1 MLSPPDPLTE
11 RVGLDAEWLAQT
23 LNEQFPADGAYWV
36 AYSGGL
42 DSTVL
47 LTALAG
53 RRELL
58 RAPLRAVHVDHGLRP
73 ESATWA
79 DHCEGVCRALDV
91 PCVRRR
97 VDATPARGESPEAA
111 ARSARY
117 HAIADV
123 IGDQDVLLTAHHRDD
138 QAETV
143 LLQLM
148 RGAGVA
154 GIAAMPA
161 LKPFGRGWHARPL
174 LDLPRAAL
182 QRWAEAHRLQ
192 WIDDPSNRQVDAD
205 RNYLRHRVLPALTER
220 WPGAADKIARTAA
233 HAAAAHHAL
242 QDQAAADLDTAAID
256 RHRIDLAVFAG
267 FSKMRQRAVLQQWFR
282 QAGVAPPSSAT
293 LAELRHQLLHAR
305 EDSGLSFELGESRL
319 RRYRGIAWLIE
330 PPPDDAPGGAMGWPD
345 GIESLAL
352 PYGSVRRVWRP
363 GGIPPER
370 WANGRPEIRF
380 RVPGLRC
387 QPVGRQGR
395 RDIKALAQEYD
406 IPPWQRPWLPL
417 LYVDRRLAAV
427 ANCCICEPFG
437 SYSEGWWIE
446 WSVPSEIPS

>member
-1 MLSPPDPLTE
+1 MVLSPPDPPTE
-11 RVGLDAEWLAQT
+11 RPGLDAERLART
-23 LNEQFPADGAYWV
+23 LNELFPADGAYWV

-47 LTALAG
+47 LTALAD

-58 RAPLRAVHVDHGLRP
+58 RAPLRAVHVDHGLQP

-79 DHCEGVCRALDV
+79 DRCEGVCRALDV
-91 PCVRRR
+91 PFTLCR

-111 ARSARY
+111 ARDARY
-117 HAIADV
+117 DAMADV

-161 LKPFGRGWHARPL
+161 LKAFGRGWHARPL

-192 WIDDPSNRQVDAD
+192 WIDDPSNQQVDAD
-205 RNYLRHRVLPALTER
+205 RNYLRHRVLPALAER
-220 WPGAADKIARTAA
+220 WPGATGSIARTAA

-242 QDQAAADLDTAAID
+242 QEQAAADLDAATID

-267 FSKMRQRAVLQQWFR
+267 FSALRQRAVLQQWFR
-282 QAGVAPPSSAT
+282 RAAVAPPSSTT
-293 LAELRHQLLHAR
+293 LAELQHQLLQAR
-305 EDSGLSFELGESRL
+305 EDSGPCFELGRYRL
-319 RRYRGIAWLIE
+319 RRFRGIAWLIE
-330 PPPDDAPGGAMGWPD
+330 APPVDAPGGAIAWPD
-345 GIESLAL
+345 GSESLAL
-352 PYGSVRRVWRP
+352 PYGLVRRVWRR
-363 GGIPPER
+363 GGIAPES
-370 WANGRPEIRF
+370 WSNGRPEIRF
-380 RVPGLRC
+380 RAPGFRC

-395 RDIKALAQEYD
+395 RALKALAQEHG

-417 LYVDRRLAAV
+417 LYIDRRPAAV
-427 ANCCICEPFG
+427 ANCCVCEPFG
-437 SYSEGWWIE
+437 SDGEGWWIE
-446 WSVPSEIPS
+446 WSVPP